1 MDDQKKKQIIMV
13 AVLGA
18 VLAGV
23 LFYQLVLAG
32 PPTPGTVPGGDGKT
46 ETAANTSTSTTAA
59 SSRSASR
66 GGSSVNLLET
76 TEIDIEELTQ
86 SVEVQPID
94 YSAVRIG
101 RNPMAP
107 LVGGVNEQQLIPE
120 GEDKKIVVTKRQR
133 EVTGIIWDEVNPLAI
148 IDNMV
153 VPEGYVFE
161 DGVVVQVIEPTRVL
175 LKVGEQLLP
184 LEMKE
189 F

>member
-32 PPTPGTVPGGDGKT
+32 PPTPGSVPGGDNKK
-46 ETAANTSTSTTAA
+46 ETAADTSTPTTTT
-59 SSRSASR
+59 SRSASR
-66 GGSSVNLLET
+66 GGSSGNLLET

-107 LVGGVNEQQLIPE
+107 LVGGVNEQQFIPE

-133 EVTGIIWDEVNPLAI
+133 EVTGIIWDEVNPVAI